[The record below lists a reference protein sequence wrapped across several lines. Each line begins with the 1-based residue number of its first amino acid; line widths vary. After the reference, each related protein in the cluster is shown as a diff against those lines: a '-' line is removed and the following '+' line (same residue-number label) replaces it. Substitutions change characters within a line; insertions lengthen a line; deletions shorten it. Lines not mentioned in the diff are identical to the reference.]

1 MDYIINGGRR
11 LCGEVPVYG
20 SKNCALALLGATPL
34 TEDEIVLHSCP
45 KIEDVSNMLR
55 LLTFLGKNVKR
66 QGDTVAVSGAIK
78 NTVLPDALTK
88 LLRGSG
94 LLLGSLLGRYGSAEL
109 PLTGGCAIG
118 QRPMDI
124 HFDGLRQMG
133 VMVCNTSCGKVSCMG
148 YPQSVK
154 YRLRFASVGAT
165 ENLVCA
171 AVRGKGNFLLSNC
184 AVEPEVTAL
193 CELLN
198 LMGAK
203 IYGAQNSVK
212 QIEGVS
218 CLHGCEYTII
228 PDRIVACTYLAAG
241 AVTGGDVRVTQCAP
255 LQLFAFLRFL
265 KRCGA
270 KIAYDENSVRVT
282 VKKTLR
288 AAGRIVTAPYPFF
301 PTDAQSLAM
310 SLAACS
316 VGDTQ
321 IVERLFENR
330 LAHNAEQLKKMGAKI
345 LVDNDTAFVKGGL
358 LSGAEVSG
366 ADLRGEAA
374 LLVAA
379 LAAQDKTVLGNV
391 SYIQRGYDGLG
402 VSLCSLGAD
411 ISQV

>member
-11 LCGEVPVYG
+11 LRGEIPVYG

-34 TEDEIVLHSCP
+34 TDDEIVLHNCP
-45 KIEDVSNMLR
+45 KIEDVSNMLS
-55 LLTFLGKNVKR
+55 LLAFLGKSVKR
-66 QGDTVAVSGAIK
+66 QGNTVVVSGAIK
-78 NTVLPDALTK
+78 NTILPDGLTK

-94 LLLGSLLGRYGSAEL
+94 LLLGSLIGRYGSVEL

-133 VMVCNTSCGKVSCMG
+133 VTVCNTPDGKVSCTG
-148 YPQSVK
+148 YPQAAK

-171 AVRGKGNFLLSNC
+171 AVIGKGDFLLSNC

-193 CELLN
+193 CDLLR

-203 IYGAQNSVK
+203 IRGGQNSVK
-212 QIEGVS
+212 QIEGVTS
-218 CLHGCEYTII
+218 LHGCELTVI
-228 PDRIVACTYLAAG
+228 PDRIVACTYLAAA
-241 AVTGGDVRVTQCAP
+241 AVTGGDVRVTQCTP
-255 LQLFAFLRFL
+255 SQFSAFLRFL
-265 KRCGA
+265 QRCGA
-270 KIAYDENSVRVT
+270 KILCDQGAVRVI
-282 VKKTLR
+282 VKKPLHS
-288 AAGRIVTAPYPFF
+288 AGCIVTAPYPFF

-316 VGDTQ
+316 IGDTQ

-330 LAHNAEQLKKMGAKI
+330 LAHNAEQLEKMGAKI
-345 LVDNDTAFVKGGL
+345 LVDNDTAFVRGSVL
-358 LSGAEVSG
+358 NGAAVCG

-379 LAAQDKTVLGNV
+379 LAARGRTVLRNV

-402 VSLCSLGAD
+402 KSLCSLGAD